1 MLDIVLDISAAH
13 QLFYILIFCL
23 DLGEV
28 IDLVFAI
35 EGTERMKQDG
45 FDEAK
50 EFIKNMIDEYT
61 ISEPGTHVGIVE
73 YSDEPII
80 TIRLQDWFDENTI
93 KGVVNVMRASEGKT
107 ANLDRALEKAADK
120 MFSVAM
126 GGRPSAKKI
135 LVVIAASNTTAK
147 EALKKAS
154 KPLKERG
161 VRVYVIALGDEA
173 DPEIL
178 KEITPDETKVKK
190 VKDKKK
196 LPKLAEEMANLID
209 DDLIKST
216 NEYPLF
222 PVCLSVCLFVC
233 LSVCLSV
240 CLRNLL

>member
-1 MLDIVLDISAAH
+1 
-13 QLFYILIFCL
+13 
-23 DLGEV
+23 
-28 IDLVFAI
+28 
-35 EGTERMKQDG
+35 MKQNG
-45 FDEAK
+45 LDEAK
-50 EFIKNMIDEYT
+50 EFVKNMVDEYT

-80 TIRLQDWFDENTI
+80 TIRLQDWFDEDTI
-93 KGVVNVMRASEGKT
+93 KGVVNVMRASGGKT
-107 ANLDRALEKAADK
+107 ANLDRALEEAADK